1 MARRNSTQAE
11 QPQEKLP
18 LGYELY
24 TWLHDLVF
32 CIAFVT
38 VFFVFCVRLVGVVG
52 PSMTPTL
59 LEGDNVALLSNFFYT
74 DMEAGDIVV
83 LRVPTYDPDQAIV
96 KRVIATEGQTV
107 DIDFETA
114 SIYVDG
120 VCLEEDY
127 INDMTLPLI
136 NYADGLQYPVT
147 VPEGC
152 LFVLGD
158 NRNHS
163 ADSRYAPIGLIDE
176 RYVLGKA
183 LTVVYPLSRIGI
195 LS

>member
-1 MARRNSTQAE
+1 MARRNDSVEITKEE
-11 QPQEKLP
+11 QPA
-18 LGYELY
+18 GYELY

-32 CIAFVT
+32 CLAFVT
-38 VFFVFCVRLVGVVG
+38 VFFVFCVRLVGVSG

-59 LEGDNVALLSNFFYT
+59 LDGDNVALLSNFFYR
-74 DMEAGDIVV
+74 DVQAGDVV
-83 LRVPTYDPDQAIV
+83 VMRIPSYDPKQPIV
-96 KRVIATEGQTV
+96 KRVIATEGQQV
-107 DIDFETA
+107 DIRFDTA
-114 SIYVDG
+114 QVFVDG
-120 VCLEEDY
+120 VVLEEDY
-127 INDMTLPLI
+127 INAMSLPMI

-163 ADSRYAPIGLIDE
+163 ADSRYGPIGLVDE
-176 RYVLGKA
+176 QYVMGKVLA
-183 LTVVYPLSRIGI
+183 VVFPWQRIGV